1 MRIAPARGPKTLTR
15 SVVGDDAGGMPDTML
30 DSATIVKAVQLASRA
45 PSLHNTQPWRWV
57 YTSDADAKSTSSY
70 GLELYLDPERVVRS
84 TDRSAREAV
93 ISCGVMLDHVVVA
106 MAAAGWVADV
116 ERFPDPNHPD
126 HLATLQFS
134 PLTFVTDAH
143 RRRADAILAR
153 RTDRLPMAAP
163 PDWESLEPMLRTWLD
178 TGPVHLDVL
187 TEDMQSEVAE
197 AAMLSESLRLYD
209 SGYHADLAWWTTPFA
224 TNDGIPQSAL
234 VSAAESERVA
244 LSRAF
249 PVTAHTDRRPAI
261 ADDAARVVVLSTD
274 GFSRADALD
283 AGEALS
289 MVLLEAT
296 MAGLAT
302 CPVTQMTELHASRDI
317 VATLIGRDACPQV
330 LVRIG
335 LVPVLEEVPPP
346 TPRRPVTDF
355 LTIA

>member
-1 MRIAPARGPKTLTR
+1 
-15 SVVGDDAGGMPDTML
+15 MPDTMF
-30 DSATIVKAVQLASRA
+30 DSATITTAVQLASRA

-57 YTSDADAKSTSSY
+57 YTGET
-70 GLELYLDPERVVRS
+70 LQLHLDPERVVRA

-106 MAAAGWVADV
+106 MAAAGWDTGV

-134 PLTFVTDAH
+134 PLGFVTDAH

-163 PDWESLEPMLRTWLD
+163 ADWESFEPLLRAWLD

-187 TEDMQSEVAE
+187 TDEMRPQLAE

-224 TNDGIPQSAL
+224 TTDGIPQSAL
-234 VSAAESERVA
+234 VSAAESDRVA
-244 LSRAF
+244 VSRAF
-249 PVTAHTDRRPAI
+249 PVTAHTDRRLAI
-261 ADDAARVVVLSTD
+261 GDDAARVVVLSTD
-274 GFSRADALD
+274 GYSRADALD

-289 MVLLEAT
+289 KVLLEST
-296 MAGLAT
+296 MAGFAS
-302 CPVTQMTELHASRDI
+302 CPVSQVTELHASRDI
-317 VATLIGRDACPQV
+317 VANLIGRDACPQV

-335 LVPVLEEVPPP
+335 LAPVLDDVPPP
-346 TPRRPVTDF
+346 TPRRPVSDF

>member
-1 MRIAPARGPKTLTR
+1 
-15 SVVGDDAGGMPDTML
+15 MPDTMF
-30 DSATIVKAVQLASRA
+30 DSATITTAVQLASRA

-57 YTSDADAKSTSSY
+57 YTGET
-70 GLELYLDPERVVRS
+70 LQLHLDPERVVRA

-106 MAAAGWVADV
+106 MAAAGWDTGV

-134 PLTFVTDAH
+134 PLDFVTDAH

-163 PDWESLEPMLRTWLD
+163 ADWESFEPLLRAWLD

-187 TEDMQSEVAE
+187 TDEMRPQLAE

-224 TNDGIPQSAL
+224 TTDGIPQSAL
-234 VSAAESERVA
+234 VSAAESDRVA
-244 LSRAF
+244 VSRAF
-249 PVTAHTDRRPAI
+249 PVTAHTDRRLAI
-261 ADDAARVVVLSTD
+261 GEDAARIVVLSTD
-274 GFSRADALD
+274 GYSRADALD

-289 MVLLEAT
+289 KVLLEST
-296 MAGLAT
+296 MAGFAS
-302 CPVTQMTELHASRDI
+302 CPVSQVTELHASRDI
-317 VATLIGRDACPQV
+317 VANLIGRDACPQV

-335 LVPVLEEVPPP
+335 LAPVLDDVPPP
-346 TPRRPVTDF
+346 TPRRPVSDF